1 MENKPLDPN
10 QKAKIVA
17 EAMVK
22 HMAPV
27 APPVAQVKEI
37 IAGFDVAVKKACWN
51 WM

>member
-27 APPVAQVKEI
+27 APLWPR
-37 IAGFDVAVKKACWN
+37 
-51 WM
+51 